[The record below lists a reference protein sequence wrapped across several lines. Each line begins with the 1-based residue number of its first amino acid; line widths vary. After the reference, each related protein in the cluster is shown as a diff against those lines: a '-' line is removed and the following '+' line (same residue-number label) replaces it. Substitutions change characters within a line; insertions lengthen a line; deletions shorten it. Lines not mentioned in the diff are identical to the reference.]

1 MSDIFGEPTSTIRID
16 LTQNL
21 SALSTSPTVHLT
33 VKARRFELSKLN
45 CDKFNNN
52 CILKEYM
59 LACKNFD
66 LIKKH
71 THTHTKVSVHW
82 TQLALS
88 AWRQSATGFLWY
100 RNIIHLFRPKLQQ
113 QYRLE
118 RGTVPDNTFPYS
130 DFLRNLTPL

>member
-66 LIKKH
+66 LIKKNTH
-71 THTHTKVSVHW
+71 THTHKSVC
-82 TQLALS
+82 ALD
-88 AWRQSATGFLWY
+88 ATRIISMATE
-100 RNIIHLFRPKLQQ
+100 RNRFS
-113 QYRLE
+113 
-118 RGTVPDNTFPYS
+118 VV
-130 DFLRNLTPL
+130 